1 MSLRIYSIS
10 VLSAGR
16 QWIVDGNFQFDFSYK
31 PNTVGEVI
39 QNVLNVLSTPLGSQI
54 LLRSFGMDQ
63 HFIDQPGNVGQFQAR
78 TAALLSI
85 GLWEPRANIVAI
97 DFVLNTEGVLAGTY
111 ALYLQIEVDLTL
123 AVAVNLFSAP
133 AVTPLY
139 LLDAPFATDGSTVP
153 TPVSEA
159 LNIYTG

>member
-1 MSLRIYSIS
+1 MSLRISSIT
-10 VLSAGR
+10 VLAAGR
-16 QWIVDGNFQFDFSYK
+16 QWISDGNFQFDFFYK

-39 QNVLNVLSTPLGSQI
+39 QNVLNVLSTPIGSQI

-63 HFIDQPGNVGQFQAR
+63 RFIDMPGNVGQFQAR

-97 DFVLNTEGVLAGTY
+97 DFILNTSGVLAGSY
-111 ALYLQIEVDLTL
+111 ALYLQIEVNLTL
-123 AVAVNLFSAP
+123 EVTVNLFSAP

-139 LLDAPFATDGSTVP
+139 LLDAPFALDGSTTP
-153 TPVSEA
+153 TVQSES